1 VTATDGFEVLRFDAA
16 PVTEDVAVVELEGRW
31 RRGGPGPERHPR
43 LIVEA
48 EAAER
53 LELPALAAG
62 GDADRWHASFAVPA
76 RDGASYALGLRGVR
90 LELPAPDERADGERL
105 VTLARELNAV
115 RRRLDAA
122 TDETG
127 RRLAEAE
134 RIAGERDAVAEQ
146 RVSAA
151 EERARAAEQRA
162 GEAQETSIRLRTEL
176 EQARQA
182 QALRDAEA
190 QAGATALRE
199 SLESVR
205 EDNREL
211 RRALKQ
217 ARAELEAARRER
229 ARPAPPAEPDR
240 LHAEAPTAVATGD
253 REHAPLPHADGG
265 VDGDVDVD
273 VNGDAATLV
282 GVPSP
287 GGAAASPDATP
298 APHDDDALDSVRI
311 IGRERR
317 RTLADAVPPTTAE
330 LDPPPTA
337 RWIAVGA
344 LLAVAFVLLLVV
356 IFSLWL

>member
-1 VTATDGFEVLRFDAA
+1 VTATDSFEVLRFDAA
-16 PVTEDVAVVELEGRW
+16 PVTEGVAVVELEGRW

-90 LELPAPDERADGERL
+90 LDLPAPDERADGERL
-105 VTLARELNAV
+105 VALARELNAV

-127 RRLAEAE
+127 ERVAEAE
-134 RIAGERDAVAEQ
+134 RSAAEREAAAEQ
-146 RVSAA
+146 RVNAA

-176 EQARQA
+176 EHTRQA

-205 EDNREL
+205 EDNRDL

-217 ARAELEAARRER
+217 ARAELEAVRRAR
-229 ARPAPPAEPDR
+229 ARPAPPAEPER
-240 LHAEAPTAVATGD
+240 LHAEAPTAVATRD
-253 REHAPLPHADGG
+253 RDHAPLPQGAGA
-265 VDGDVDVD
+265 GD
-273 VNGDAATLV
+273 GDAATLA

-287 GGAAASPDATP
+287 DGPAASPDGTA

>member
-1 VTATDGFEVLRFDAA
+1 VTATDSFEVLRFDAA
-16 PVTEDVAVVELEGRW
+16 PVTEGVAVVELEGRW

-90 LELPAPDERADGERL
+90 LDLPAPDERADGERL
-105 VTLARELNAV
+105 VALARELNAV

-127 RRLAEAE
+127 ERVAEAE
-134 RIAGERDAVAEQ
+134 RSAAEREAAAEQ
-146 RVSAA
+146 RVNAA

-176 EQARQA
+176 EHTRQA

-205 EDNREL
+205 EDNRDL

-217 ARAELEAARRER
+217 ARAELEAVRRAR
-229 ARPAPPAEPDR
+229 ARPAPPAEPER
-240 LHAEAPTAVATGD
+240 LHAEAPTAVATRD
-253 REHAPLPHADGG
+253 RDHAPLPQGAGA
-265 VDGDVDVD
+265 GD
-273 VNGDAATLV
+273 GDAATLA

-287 GGAAASPDATP
+287 DGPAAPPDGTA

>member
-1 VTATDGFEVLRFDAA
+1 MTATDGFEVLRFDAA

-90 LELPAPDERADGERL
+90 LDLPAPDERADGERL
-105 VTLARELNAV
+105 VALARELNAV

-127 RRLAEAE
+127 ERLAEAE
-134 RIAGERDAVAEQ
+134 RSAAERDAAAEQ

-199 SLESVR
+199 SLESAR

-217 ARAELEAARRER
+217 ARAELEAVHRER
-229 ARPAPPAEPDR
+229 ARPAPPAEPER
-240 LHAEAPTAVATGD
+240 LPAEAPTAVATGD
-253 REHAPLPHADGG
+253 RDRAPLPQAN
-265 VDGDVDVD
+265 GD
-273 VNGDAATLV
+273 GDAATLV
-282 GVPSP
+282 GVPSSDGP
-287 GGAAASPDATP
+287 AASLGGTA
-298 APHDDDALDSVRI
+298 APHDDDALDSVRV

>member
-1 VTATDGFEVLRFDAA
+1 VTATDSFEVLRFDAA
-16 PVTEDVAVVELEGRW
+16 PVTEGVAVVELEGRW

-90 LELPAPDERADGERL
+90 LDLPAPDERADGERL
-105 VTLARELNAV
+105 VALARELNAV

-127 RRLAEAE
+127 ERVAEAE
-134 RIAGERDAVAEQ
+134 RSAAEREAAAEQ
-146 RVSAA
+146 RVNAA

-176 EQARQA
+176 EHTRQA

-205 EDNREL
+205 EDNRDL

-217 ARAELEAARRER
+217 ARAELEAARRAR
-229 ARPAPPAEPDR
+229 ARPAPPAEPER
-240 LHAEAPTAVATGD
+240 LHAEAPTAVATRD
-253 REHAPLPHADGG
+253 RDHAPLPQGAGA
-265 VDGDVDVD
+265 GD
-273 VNGDAATLV
+273 GDAATLA

-287 GGAAASPDATP
+287 DGPAASPDGTA

>member
-1 VTATDGFEVLRFDAA
+1 VTATDSFEVLRFDAA
-16 PVTEDVAVVELEGRW
+16 PVTEGVAVVELEGRW

-90 LELPAPDERADGERL
+90 LDLPAPDERADGERL
-105 VTLARELNAV
+105 VALARELNAV

-127 RRLAEAE
+127 ERVAEAE
-134 RIAGERDAVAEQ
+134 RSAAEREAAAEQ
-146 RVSAA
+146 RVNAA

-176 EQARQA
+176 EHTRQA

-253 REHAPLPHADGG
+253 RDHAPLPRADGG
-265 VDGDVDVD
+265 VDID
-273 VNGDAATLV
+273 GDAATLV